1 MMSLRKP
8 TDEVVREFLAMQR
21 ALDFTYS
28 AVGATASAPPA
39 GYVVDRVRVKLGAG
53 AEAFSAA
60 RRALERW
67 EQFRLGWI
75 EAAPPLAA
83 IRAGELAA
91 VVARIYSVWW
101 LNAARIVYVVDEDT
115 ALNQG
120 RQEGQFPPL
129 APLFEGGGNVARFG
143 FAYGTLPGHAESG
156 EERFLVE
163 WDRGTNEVW
172 YSILAFSRPR
182 HWLARLGGP
191 LVRRMQRRFGRESAA
206 AMVLAVENDLAYRR

>member
-21 ALDFTYS
+21 TLEFTYS

-53 AEAFSAA
+53 AEAFAAA
-60 RRALERW
+60 RRAIERW

-83 IRAGELAA
+83 IRVGELAA

-101 LNAARIVYVVDEDT
+101 LNAARIVYVVDEDP
-115 ALNQG
+115 ALKHG
-120 RQEGQFPPL
+120 RQEGQIPPL
-129 APLFEGGGNVARFG
+129 APPFEGGGNVARFG

-191 LVRRMQRRFGRESAA
+191 LVRRMQQRFGRESAA
-206 AMVLAVENDLAYRR
+206 AMVRAVEKELAYGR